1 MKKTFNRLLAA
12 TVAIPVA
19 LGQVLAISANAAEA
33 PAALKVTADKLLKVE
48 PATGFPETVSAD
60 ADTITY
66 TVESDWNTTLAK
78 QLNTETSNKTVTV
91 DAKKFVAGINSAN
104 YYVELLKKAVNASE
118 NPTATVKDGVVTI
131 SGTADFSAV
140 TDKLA
145 EKLDTLDGYEGF
157 TLDTSILTGVAY
169 TATIKTDFANS
180 KSVDAD
186 LSFTANG
193 KTYGVSTA
201 TEYAN
206 DVYTNLAGQV
216 TAAVD
221 QKVKELA
228 AKYNMTEDEVRANAD
243 FDIAGDVAALKA
255 ETDKLSADIAKAQKK
270 YDSFKNLTKAA
281 KSYDSADAALAAA
294 VNYLAKNVAAAAN
307 QPKTVDGMVAKY
319 GANFDNGV
327 ASVNSSLKDAG
338 VNVEIAVSSADVAAL
353 LKSATKVTIG
363 AAAGTYTA
371 ELEIT
376 DAEKAEVE
384 KYVEEQ
390 VAEKLPEKTVVS
402 VDTVKTVTVSGA
414 ADGVAAFDVT
424 RDVTVVL
431 KDKDTTTTT
440 TTTTGDSG
448 TTTTDASGATTDV
461 SGATT
466 DVSGATT
473 DVSGAT
479 TDVSGA
485 TTDVSGATTDVS
497 GATTDV
503 SGATTDVSGA
513 TTDVSG
519 ATTDVSGATT
529 DVSGATT
536 DVSGDTTDV
545 SSETT
550 TVSSDTT
557 DVSGDTTTDGS
568 ETTTD
573 GSGTTTETLPT
584 GVSSVEVKTVDAE
597 TAENIYLSDE
607 ESFNV
612 AGLIESVTLHLEN
625 GEAVP
630 VDPATA
636 IDFEMTPAEAY
647 ETVTEKT
654 AGKVYF
660 NGEVGLKYKGEEDVE
675 IKDTVTVAVA
685 LKGDTSLD
693 GEIDNVDFF
702 DLNLYVALK
711 GAGLDPYFD
720 TVKKAGND
728 ALAVKLAY
736 LASDIDTESKAG
748 ENTEDKTLDSTDM
761 LYTALFQAY
770 DGAGTPKTWDEVL
783 KIANGNKK

>member
-104 YYVELLKKAVNASE
+104 YYVELLKKAVDASE

-131 SGTADFSAV
+131 SGTADFSAA

-145 EKLDTLDGYEGF
+145 EKLDTLGGYENF

-206 DVYTNLAGQV
+206 DVCTNLAGQV

-228 AKYNMTEDEVRANAD
+228 AEYNMTEDEVRANAD

-255 ETDKLSADIAKAQKK
+255 ETDKLSADVAKAQKK

-414 ADGVAAFDVT
+414 ADGVATFDVT

-448 TTTTDASGATTDV
+448 TTTTVA
-461 SGATT
+461 
-466 DVSGATT
+466 
-473 DVSGAT
+473 
-479 TDVSGA
+479 SGA

-625 GEAVP
+625 GEDVT

-660 NGEVGLKYKGEEDVE
+660 DGEVGLKYKGEEEVE
-675 IKDTVTVAVA
+675 ITDTVKVAVA
-685 LKGDTSLD
+685 LKGDTTLD
-693 GEIDNVDFF
+693 GKVDAT
-702 DLNLYVALK
+702 DLFETAYYVALQ
-711 GAGLDPYFD
+711 GAGKAPIFD
-720 TVKKAGND
+720 TVKNGT
-728 ALAVKLAY
+728 ALESKLAY

-748 ENTEDKTLDSTDM
+748 ENTEDGKLDATDM
-761 LYTALFQAY
+761 LYTAVYQAY
-770 DGAGTPKTWDEVL
+770 NGAGNHIDWAEAIKL
-783 KIANGNKK
+783 ANGGK

>member
-104 YYVELLKKAVNASE
+104 YYVELLKKAVDASE

-131 SGTADFSAV
+131 SGTADFSAA

-180 KSVDAD
+180 KSIDAD

-294 VNYLAKNVAAAAN
+294 VNYLSKNVAAAAN

-440 TTTTGDSG
+440 TTTTGDGG
-448 TTTTDASGATTDV
+448 TTTTDASGV
-461 SGATT
+461 
-466 DVSGATT
+466 
-473 DVSGAT
+473 
-479 TDVSGA
+479 
-485 TTDVSGATTDVS
+485 
-497 GATTDV
+497 
-503 SGATTDVSGA
+503 

-550 TVSSDTT
+550 TVSS
-557 DVSGDTTTDGS
+557 DTTTDGS

-625 GEAVP
+625 GEDVT

-660 NGEVGLKYKGEEDVE
+660 DGEVGLKYKGEEKVE
-675 IKDTVTVAVA
+675 ITDTVKVAVA
-685 LKGDTSLD
+685 LKGDTTLD
-693 GEIDNVDFF
+693 GKVDAT
-702 DLNLYVALK
+702 DLFETAYYIALQ
-711 GAGLDPYFD
+711 GAGKTPIFD
-720 TVKKAGND
+720 TVKNGT
-728 ALAVKLAY
+728 ALESKLAY

-748 ENTEDKTLDSTDM
+748 KNTEDGKLDATDM
-761 LYTALFQAY
+761 LYTSVYQAY
-770 DGAGTPKTWDEVL
+770 NGAGKHIDWAEAI
-783 KIANGNKK
+783 KMANGGK

>member
-180 KSVDAD
+180 KSIDAD

-461 SGATT
+461 SGTTTTGDSGTTTT
-466 DVSGATT
+466 DVSGTTTTGDSGTTTT
-473 DVSGAT
+473 DVSGTTTTGDSGTTT
-479 TDVSGA
+479 TDVSGTTTTGDSGTT
-485 TTDVSGATTDVS
+485 TTDV
-497 GATTDV
+497 
-503 SGATTDVSGA
+503 
-513 TTDVSG
+513 
-519 ATTDVSGATT
+519 
-529 DVSGATT
+529 
-536 DVSGDTTDV
+536 
-545 SSETT
+545 
-550 TVSSDTT
+550 
-557 DVSGDTTTDGS
+557 
-568 ETTTD
+568 
-573 GSGTTTETLPT
+573 SGTTTETLPT

-625 GEAVP
+625 GEDVT

-636 IDFEMTPAEAY
+636 IDFEMTPAKAY

-660 NGEVGLKYKGEEDVE
+660 DGEVGLKYKGEEKVE
-675 IKDTVTVAVA
+675 ITDTVKVAVA
-685 LKGDTSLD
+685 LKGDTTLD
-693 GEIDNVDFF
+693 GKVDAT
-702 DLNLYVALK
+702 DLFETAYYVALQ
-711 GAGLDPYFD
+711 GAGKAPIFD
-720 TVKKAGND
+720 TVKNGT
-728 ALAVKLAY
+728 ALESKLAY

-748 ENTEDKTLDSTDM
+748 ENTEDGKLDATDM
-761 LYTALFQAY
+761 LYTAVYQAY
-770 DGAGTPKTWDEVL
+770 NGAGKHIDWAEAIKL
-783 KIANGNKK
+783 ANGGK

>member
-180 KSVDAD
+180 KSIDAD

-461 SGATT
+461 SGTTTTGDSGTTTT
-466 DVSGATT
+466 DVSGTTTTGDSGTTTT
-473 DVSGAT
+473 DV
-479 TDVSGA
+479 
-485 TTDVSGATTDVS
+485 
-497 GATTDV
+497 
-503 SGATTDVSGA
+503 
-513 TTDVSG
+513 
-519 ATTDVSGATT
+519 
-529 DVSGATT
+529 
-536 DVSGDTTDV
+536 
-545 SSETT
+545 
-550 TVSSDTT
+550 
-557 DVSGDTTTDGS
+557 
-568 ETTTD
+568 
-573 GSGTTTETLPT
+573 SGTTTETLPT

-625 GEAVP
+625 GEDVT

-636 IDFEMTPAEAY
+636 IDFEMTPAKAY

-660 NGEVGLKYKGEEDVE
+660 DGEVGLKYKGEEKVE
-675 IKDTVTVAVA
+675 ITDTVKVAVA
-685 LKGDTSLD
+685 LKGDTTLD
-693 GEIDNVDFF
+693 GKVDAT
-702 DLNLYVALK
+702 DLFETAYYVALQ
-711 GAGLDPYFD
+711 GAGKAPIFD
-720 TVKKAGND
+720 TVKNGT
-728 ALAVKLAY
+728 ALESKLAY

-748 ENTEDKTLDSTDM
+748 ENTEDGKLDATDM
-761 LYTALFQAY
+761 LYTAVYQAY
-770 DGAGTPKTWDEVL
+770 NGAGKHIDWAEAIKL
-783 KIANGNKK
+783 ANGGK

>member
-104 YYVELLKKAVNASE
+104 YYVELLKKAVDASE

-131 SGTADFSAV
+131 SGTADFSAA

-145 EKLDTLDGYEGF
+145 EKLDTLGGYENF

-206 DVYTNLAGQV
+206 DVCTNLAGQV

-228 AKYNMTEDEVRANAD
+228 AEYNMTEDEVRANAD

-255 ETDKLSADIAKAQKK
+255 ETDKLSADVAKAQKK

-448 TTTTDASGATTDV
+448 TTTTVA
-461 SGATT
+461 
-466 DVSGATT
+466 
-473 DVSGAT
+473 
-479 TDVSGA
+479 
-485 TTDVSGATTDVS
+485 
-497 GATTDV
+497 
-503 SGATTDVSGA
+503 
-513 TTDVSG
+513 
-519 ATTDVSGATT
+519 SGATT

-557 DVSGDTTTDGS
+557 DVSGDTTTDDS
-568 ETTTD
+568 NTTTTD

-625 GEAVP
+625 GEDVT

-660 NGEVGLKYKGEEDVE
+660 DGEVGLKYKGEEDVE
-675 IKDTVTVAVA
+675 ITDTVKVAVA
-685 LKGDTSLD
+685 LKGDTTLD
-693 GEIDNVDFF
+693 GKVDAT
-702 DLNLYVALK
+702 DLFETAYYVALQ
-711 GAGLDPYFD
+711 GAGKTPIFD
-720 TVKKAGND
+720 TVKNGT
-728 ALAVKLAY
+728 ALESKLAY

-748 ENTEDKTLDSTDM
+748 ENTEDGKLDATDM
-761 LYTALFQAY
+761 LYTAVYQAY
-770 DGAGTPKTWDEVL
+770 NGAGNHIDWAEAIKM
-783 KIANGNKK
+783 ANGGK

>member
-104 YYVELLKKAVNASE
+104 YYVELLKKAVDASE

-131 SGTADFSAV
+131 SGTADFSAA

-255 ETDKLSADIAKAQKK
+255 ETDKLSADIAKVQKK

-294 VNYLAKNVAAAAN
+294 VNYLSKNVAAAAN

-461 SGATT
+461 SG
-466 DVSGATT
+466 
-473 DVSGAT
+473 
-479 TDVSGA
+479 
-485 TTDVSGATTDVS
+485 
-497 GATTDV
+497 
-503 SGATTDVSGA
+503 
-513 TTDVSG
+513 
-519 ATTDVSGATT
+519 
-529 DVSGATT
+529 
-536 DVSGDTTDV
+536 DTTDV

-584 GVSSVEVKTVDAE
+584 GVSSVEVKAVDAE

-625 GEAVP
+625 GEDVT

-660 NGEVGLKYKGEEDVE
+660 DGEVGLKYKGEEKVE
-675 IKDTVTVAVA
+675 ITDTVKVAVA
-685 LKGDTSLD
+685 LKGDTTLD
-693 GEIDNVDFF
+693 GKVDAT
-702 DLNLYVALK
+702 DLFETAYYIALQ
-711 GAGLDPYFD
+711 GAGKTPIFD
-720 TVKKAGND
+720 TVKNGT
-728 ALAVKLAY
+728 ALESKLAY

-748 ENTEDKTLDSTDM
+748 KNTEDGKLDATDM
-761 LYTALFQAY
+761 LYTAVYQAY
-770 DGAGTPKTWDEVL
+770 NGAGNHIDWAEAIKM
-783 KIANGNKK
+783 ANGGK

>member
-104 YYVELLKKAVNASE
+104 YYVELLKKAVDASE

-131 SGTADFSAV
+131 SGTADFSAA

-145 EKLDTLDGYEGF
+145 EKLDTLGGYENF

-206 DVYTNLAGQV
+206 DVCTNLAGQV

-228 AKYNMTEDEVRANAD
+228 AEYNMTEDEVRANAD

-255 ETDKLSADIAKAQKK
+255 ETDKLSADVAKAQKK

-294 VNYLAKNVAAAAN
+294 VNYLSKNVAAAAN

-448 TTTTDASGATTDV
+448 TTTTVA
-461 SGATT
+461 
-466 DVSGATT
+466 
-473 DVSGAT
+473 
-479 TDVSGA
+479 
-485 TTDVSGATTDVS
+485 SGATTDVS

-625 GEAVP
+625 GEDVT

-660 NGEVGLKYKGEEDVE
+660 DGEVGLKYKGEEEVE
-675 IKDTVTVAVA
+675 ITDTVKVAVA
-685 LKGDTSLD
+685 LKGDTTLD
-693 GEIDNVDFF
+693 GKVDAT
-702 DLNLYVALK
+702 DLFETAYYVALQ
-711 GAGLDPYFD
+711 GAGKTPIFD
-720 TVKKAGND
+720 TVKNGT
-728 ALAVKLAY
+728 ALESKLAY

-748 ENTEDKTLDSTDM
+748 ENTEDGKLDATDM
-761 LYTALFQAY
+761 LYTAVYQAY
-770 DGAGTPKTWDEVL
+770 NGAGKHIDWAEAI
-783 KIANGNKK
+783 KMANGGK

>member
-104 YYVELLKKAVNASE
+104 YYVELLKKAVDASE

-131 SGTADFSAV
+131 SGTADFSAA

-255 ETDKLSADIAKAQKK
+255 ETDKLSADIAKVQKK

-294 VNYLAKNVAAAAN
+294 VNYLSKNVAAAAN

-448 TTTTDASGATTDV
+448 TTTTDASGV
-461 SGATT
+461 
-466 DVSGATT
+466 
-473 DVSGAT
+473 
-479 TDVSGA
+479 
-485 TTDVSGATTDVS
+485 
-497 GATTDV
+497 
-503 SGATTDVSGA
+503 
-513 TTDVSG
+513 
-519 ATTDVSGATT
+519 TT

-597 TAENIYLSDE
+597 TAENIYLSNE

-625 GEAVP
+625 GEDVT

-636 IDFEMTPAEAY
+636 IDFKMTPAEAY

-660 NGEVGLKYKGEEDVE
+660 DGEVGLKYKGEEKVE
-675 IKDTVTVAVA
+675 ITDTVKVAVA
-685 LKGDTSLD
+685 LKGDTTLD
-693 GEIDNVDFF
+693 GKVDAT
-702 DLNLYVALK
+702 DLFETAYYIALQ
-711 GAGLDPYFD
+711 GAGKTPIFD
-720 TVKKAGND
+720 TVKNGT
-728 ALAVKLAY
+728 ALESKLAY

-748 ENTEDKTLDSTDM
+748 KNTEDGKLDATDM
-761 LYTALFQAY
+761 LYTSVYQAY
-770 DGAGTPKTWDEVL
+770 NGAGKHIDWAEAI
-783 KIANGNKK
+783 KMANGGK

>member
-131 SGTADFSAV
+131 SGTADFSAA

-228 AKYNMTEDEVRANAD
+228 AEYNMTEDEVRANAD

-255 ETDKLSADIAKAQKK
+255 ETDKLSADVAKAQKK

-281 KSYDSADAALAAA
+281 KSYDSADVALAAA
-294 VNYLAKNVAAAAN
+294 VNYLAKNVVAAAN

-503 SGATTDVSGA
+503 SG
-513 TTDVSG
+513 
-519 ATTDVSGATT
+519 
-529 DVSGATT
+529 
-536 DVSGDTTDV
+536 DTTDV

-550 TVSSDTT
+550 TVSGDTT

-625 GEAVP
+625 GEDVT
-630 VDPATA
+630 VNPATA

-660 NGEVGLKYKGEEDVE
+660 DGEVGLKYKGEEDVE
-675 IKDTVTVAVA
+675 ITDTVKVAVA
-685 LKGDTSLD
+685 LKGDTTLD
-693 GEIDNVDFF
+693 GKVDAT
-702 DLNLYVALK
+702 DLFETAYYVALQ
-711 GAGLDPYFD
+711 GAGKAPIFD
-720 TVKKAGND
+720 TVKNGT
-728 ALAVKLAY
+728 ALESKLAY

-748 ENTEDKTLDSTDM
+748 ENTEDGKLDATDM
-761 LYTALFQAY
+761 LYTAVYQAY
-770 DGAGTPKTWDEVL
+770 NGAGNHIDWAEAIKM
-783 KIANGNKK
+783 ANGGK

>member
-104 YYVELLKKAVNASE
+104 YYVELLKKAVDASE

-131 SGTADFSAV
+131 SGTADFSAA

-145 EKLDTLDGYEGF
+145 EKLDTLGGYENF

-206 DVYTNLAGQV
+206 DVCTNLAGQV

-228 AKYNMTEDEVRANAD
+228 AEYNMTEDEVRANAD

-255 ETDKLSADIAKAQKK
+255 ETDKLSADVAKAQKK

-414 ADGVAAFDVT
+414 ADGVATFDVT

-448 TTTTDASGATTDV
+448 TTTTVASGATTDV

-503 SGATTDVSGA
+503 SGATTDVSG
-513 TTDVSG
+513 
-519 ATTDVSGATT
+519 
-529 DVSGATT
+529 
-536 DVSGDTTDV
+536 
-545 SSETT
+545 
-550 TVSSDTT
+550 DTT

-625 GEAVP
+625 GEDVT

-660 NGEVGLKYKGEEDVE
+660 DGEVGLKYKGEEDVE
-675 IKDTVTVAVA
+675 ITDTVKVAVA
-685 LKGDTSLD
+685 LKGDTTLD
-693 GEIDNVDFF
+693 GKVDAT
-702 DLNLYVALK
+702 DLFETAYYVALQ
-711 GAGLDPYFD
+711 GAGKTPIFD
-720 TVKKAGND
+720 TVKNGT
-728 ALAVKLAY
+728 ALESKLAY

-748 ENTEDKTLDSTDM
+748 ENTEDGKLDATDM
-761 LYTALFQAY
+761 LYTAVYQAY
-770 DGAGTPKTWDEVL
+770 NGAGNHIDWAEAIKM
-783 KIANGNKK
+783 ANGGK

>member
-104 YYVELLKKAVNASE
+104 YYVELLKKAVDASE

-131 SGTADFSAV
+131 SGTADFSAA

-145 EKLDTLDGYEGF
+145 EKLDTLGGYENF

-206 DVYTNLAGQV
+206 DVCTNLAGQV

-228 AKYNMTEDEVRANAD
+228 AEYNMTEDEVRANAD

-255 ETDKLSADIAKAQKK
+255 ETDKLSADVAKAQKK

-414 ADGVAAFDVT
+414 ADGVATFDVT

-448 TTTTDASGATTDV
+448 TTTTVA
-461 SGATT
+461 
-466 DVSGATT
+466 
-473 DVSGAT
+473 
-479 TDVSGA
+479 SGA

-557 DVSGDTTTDGS
+557 DVSGDTTTDDS
-568 ETTTD
+568 NTTTTD

-625 GEAVP
+625 GEDVT

-660 NGEVGLKYKGEEDVE
+660 DGEVGLKYKGEEEVE
-675 IKDTVTVAVA
+675 ITDTVKVAVA
-685 LKGDTSLD
+685 LKGDTTLD
-693 GEIDNVDFF
+693 GKVDAT
-702 DLNLYVALK
+702 DLFETAYYVALQ
-711 GAGLDPYFD
+711 GAGKAPIFD
-720 TVKKAGND
+720 TVKNGT
-728 ALAVKLAY
+728 ALESKLAY

-748 ENTEDKTLDSTDM
+748 ENTEDGKLDATDM
-761 LYTALFQAY
+761 LYTAVYQAY
-770 DGAGTPKTWDEVL
+770 NGAGNHIDWAEAIKM
-783 KIANGNKK
+783 ANGGK

>member
-131 SGTADFSAV
+131 SGTADFSAA

-206 DVYTNLAGQV
+206 DVYTNLADQV

-503 SGATTDVSGA
+503 SGATTDVSG
-513 TTDVSG
+513 
-519 ATTDVSGATT
+519 
-529 DVSGATT
+529 
-536 DVSGDTTDV
+536 DTTDV

-573 GSGTTTETLPT
+573 GSSTTTETLPT

-625 GEAVP
+625 GEDVT

-636 IDFEMTPAEAY
+636 IDFAMTPAQAY
-647 ETVTEKT
+647 ATVTEKT

-675 IKDTVTVAVA
+675 ITDTVKVAVA
-685 LKGDTSLD
+685 LKGDTTLD
-693 GEIDNVDFF
+693 GKVDAT
-702 DLNLYVALK
+702 DLFETAYYVALQ
-711 GAGLDPYFD
+711 GAGKAPIFD
-720 TVKKAGND
+720 TVKNGT
-728 ALAVKLAY
+728 ALESKLAY

-748 ENTEDKTLDSTDM
+748 ENTEDGKLDATDM
-761 LYTALFQAY
+761 LYTAVYQAY
-770 DGAGTPKTWDEVL
+770 NGAGNHIDWAEAIKM
-783 KIANGNKK
+783 ANGGK

>member
-104 YYVELLKKAVNASE
+104 YYVELLKKAVDASE

-131 SGTADFSAV
+131 SGTADFSAA

-294 VNYLAKNVAAAAN
+294 VNYLSKNVAAAAN

-503 SGATTDVSGA
+503 SGATTDVSG
-513 TTDVSG
+513 
-519 ATTDVSGATT
+519 
-529 DVSGATT
+529 
-536 DVSGDTTDV
+536 DTTDV

-625 GEAVP
+625 GEDVT

-660 NGEVGLKYKGEEDVE
+660 DGEVGLKYKGEEDVE
-675 IKDTVTVAVA
+675 ITDTVKVAVA
-685 LKGDTSLD
+685 LKGDTTLD
-693 GEIDNVDFF
+693 GEINNIDLF

-748 ENTEDKTLDSTDM
+748 ENTEDKALDSTDM

-783 KIANGNKK
+783 KIVNGNKK

>member
-104 YYVELLKKAVNASE
+104 YYVELLKKAVDASE

-131 SGTADFSAV
+131 SGTADFSAA

-270 YDSFKNLTKAA
+270 YDSFKNLTKTA

-294 VNYLAKNVAAAAN
+294 VNYLSKNVAAAAN

-440 TTTTGDSG
+440 TTTTGDSS
-448 TTTTDASGATTDV
+448 TTTTDA
-461 SGATT
+461 
-466 DVSGATT
+466 
-473 DVSGAT
+473 
-479 TDVSGA
+479 
-485 TTDVSGATTDVS
+485 
-497 GATTDV
+497 
-503 SGATTDVSGA
+503 SGA

-625 GEAVP
+625 GEDVT

-660 NGEVGLKYKGEEDVE
+660 DGEVGLKYKGEEKVE
-675 IKDTVTVAVA
+675 ITDTVKVAVA
-685 LKGDTSLD
+685 LKGDTTLD
-693 GEIDNVDFF
+693 GKVDAT
-702 DLNLYVALK
+702 DLFEAAYYIALQ
-711 GAGLDPYFD
+711 GAGKTPIFD
-720 TVKKAGND
+720 TVKNGT
-728 ALAVKLAY
+728 ALESKLAY

-748 ENTEDKTLDSTDM
+748 KNTEDGKLDATDM
-761 LYTALFQAY
+761 LYTSVYQAY
-770 DGAGTPKTWDEVL
+770 SGAGKHIDWAEAI
-783 KIANGNKK
+783 KMANGGK

>member
-131 SGTADFSAV
+131 SGTADFSAA

-145 EKLDTLDGYEGF
+145 EKLDTLGGYEGF

-255 ETDKLSADIAKAQKK
+255 ETDKLSADVAKAQKK

-414 ADGVAAFDVT
+414 ADGVATFDVT

-448 TTTTDASGATTDV
+448 TTTTVA
-461 SGATT
+461 
-466 DVSGATT
+466 
-473 DVSGAT
+473 
-479 TDVSGA
+479 
-485 TTDVSGATTDVS
+485 S

-625 GEAVP
+625 GEDVT

-660 NGEVGLKYKGEEDVE
+660 DGEVGLKYKGEEDVE
-675 IKDTVTVAVA
+675 ITDTVKVAVA
-685 LKGDTSLD
+685 LKGDTTLD
-693 GEIDNVDFF
+693 GKVDAT
-702 DLNLYVALK
+702 DLFETAYYVALQ
-711 GAGLDPYFD
+711 GAGKTPIFD
-720 TVKKAGND
+720 TVKNGT
-728 ALAVKLAY
+728 ALESKLAY

-748 ENTEDKTLDSTDM
+748 ENTEDGKLDATDM
-761 LYTALFQAY
+761 LYTAVYQAY
-770 DGAGTPKTWDEVL
+770 NGAGNHIDWAEAIKM
-783 KIANGNKK
+783 ANGGK

>member
-19 LGQVLAISANAAEA
+19 LSQVLAISANAAEA
-33 PAALKVTADKLLKVE
+33 PATLKVTADKLLKVE

-131 SGTADFSAV
+131 SGTADFSAA

-180 KSVDAD
+180 KSIDAD

-228 AKYNMTEDEVRANAD
+228 AEYNMTEDEVRANAD

-270 YDSFKNLTKAA
+270 YDSFKNLTKTA

-294 VNYLAKNVAAAAN
+294 VDYLAKNVAAAAN

-448 TTTTDASGATTDV
+448 TTTTVASGATTDV

-466 DVSGATT
+466 DVSGA
-473 DVSGAT
+473 
-479 TDVSGA
+479 
-485 TTDVSGATTDVS
+485 
-497 GATTDV
+497 
-503 SGATTDVSGA
+503 
-513 TTDVSG
+513 
-519 ATTDVSGATT
+519 
-529 DVSGATT
+529 
-536 DVSGDTTDV
+536 TTDV

-568 ETTTD
+568 NTTTTD

-607 ESFNV
+607 ESFDV

-625 GEAVP
+625 GEDVT

-660 NGEVGLKYKGEEDVE
+660 DGEVGLKYKGEEDVE
-675 IKDTVTVAVA
+675 ITDTVKVAVA
-685 LKGDTSLD
+685 LKGDTTLD
-693 GEIDNVDFF
+693 GEINNVDLF

-720 TVKKAGND
+720 IVKKAGND

-748 ENTEDKTLDSTDM
+748 ENTEDKALDSTDM
-761 LYTALFQAY
+761 LYTVLFQAY

>member
-131 SGTADFSAV
+131 SGTADFSAA

-145 EKLDTLDGYEGF
+145 EKLDTLGGYENF

-206 DVYTNLAGQV
+206 DVCTNLAGQV

-228 AKYNMTEDEVRANAD
+228 AEYNMTEDEVRANAD

-294 VNYLAKNVAAAAN
+294 VNYLSKNVAAAAN

-448 TTTTDASGATTDV
+448 TTTTVA
-461 SGATT
+461 
-466 DVSGATT
+466 
-473 DVSGAT
+473 
-479 TDVSGA
+479 
-485 TTDVSGATTDVS
+485 S

-625 GEAVP
+625 GEDVT

-660 NGEVGLKYKGEEDVE
+660 DGEVGLKYKGEEEVE
-675 IKDTVTVAVA
+675 ITDTVKVAVA
-685 LKGDTSLD
+685 LKGDTTLD
-693 GEIDNVDFF
+693 GKVDAT
-702 DLNLYVALK
+702 DLFETAYYVALQ
-711 GAGLDPYFD
+711 GAGKTPIFD
-720 TVKKAGND
+720 TVKNGT
-728 ALAVKLAY
+728 ALESKLAY

-748 ENTEDKTLDSTDM
+748 ENTEDGKLDATDM
-761 LYTALFQAY
+761 LYTAVYQAY
-770 DGAGTPKTWDEVL
+770 NGAGKHIDWAEAI
-783 KIANGNKK
+783 KMANGGK

>member
-131 SGTADFSAV
+131 SGTADFSAA

-206 DVYTNLAGQV
+206 DVYTNLADQV

-414 ADGVAAFDVT
+414 ADGVATFDVT

-448 TTTTDASGATTDV
+448 TTTTVA
-461 SGATT
+461 
-466 DVSGATT
+466 
-473 DVSGAT
+473 
-479 TDVSGA
+479 SGA

-625 GEAVP
+625 GEDVT

-660 NGEVGLKYKGEEDVE
+660 DGEVGLKYKGEEEVE
-675 IKDTVTVAVA
+675 ITDTVKVAVA
-685 LKGDTSLD
+685 LKGDTTLD
-693 GEIDNVDFF
+693 GKVDAT
-702 DLNLYVALK
+702 DLFETAYYVALQ
-711 GAGLDPYFD
+711 GAGKTPIFD
-720 TVKKAGND
+720 TVKNGT
-728 ALAVKLAY
+728 ALESKLAY

-748 ENTEDKTLDSTDM
+748 ENTEDGKLDATDM
-761 LYTALFQAY
+761 LYTAVYQAY
-770 DGAGTPKTWDEVL
+770 NGAGNHIDWAEAIKM
-783 KIANGNKK
+783 ANGGK

>member
-104 YYVELLKKAVNASE
+104 YYVELLKKAVDASE

-131 SGTADFSAV
+131 SGTADFSAA

-145 EKLDTLDGYEGF
+145 EKLDTLGGYEGF

-228 AKYNMTEDEVRANAD
+228 AEYNMTEDEVRANAD

-294 VNYLAKNVAAAAN
+294 VNYLSKNVAAAAN

-461 SGATT
+461 SGTTTTGDSGTTTT
-466 DVSGATT
+466 DVSGTTTTGDSGTTTT
-473 DVSGAT
+473 DVSGTTTTGDSGTTT
-479 TDVSGA
+479 TDVSGTTTTGDSGTT
-485 TTDVSGATTDVS
+485 TTDVSGTTTTGDSGTTTTDV
-497 GATTDV
+497 
-503 SGATTDVSGA
+503 
-513 TTDVSG
+513 
-519 ATTDVSGATT
+519 
-529 DVSGATT
+529 
-536 DVSGDTTDV
+536 
-545 SSETT
+545 
-550 TVSSDTT
+550 
-557 DVSGDTTTDGS
+557 
-568 ETTTD
+568 
-573 GSGTTTETLPT
+573 SGTTTETLPT

-625 GEAVP
+625 GEDVT

-660 NGEVGLKYKGEEDVE
+660 DGEVGLKYKGEEEVE
-675 IKDTVTVAVA
+675 ITDTVKVAVA
-685 LKGDTSLD
+685 LKGDTTLD
-693 GEIDNVDFF
+693 GEINNIDLF

-748 ENTEDKTLDSTDM
+748 ENTEDKALDSTDM

-783 KIANGNKK
+783 KIVNGNKK

>member
-1 MKKTFNRLLAA
+1 M
-12 TVAIPVA
+12 
-19 LGQVLAISANAAEA
+19 
-33 PAALKVTADKLLKVE
+33 
-48 PATGFPETVSAD
+48 
-60 ADTITY
+60 
-66 TVESDWNTTLAK
+66 
-78 QLNTETSNKTVTV
+78 TV

-104 YYVELLKKAVNASE
+104 YYVELLKKAVDASE

-131 SGTADFSAV
+131 SGTADFSAA

-270 YDSFKNLTKAA
+270 YDSFKNLTKTA

-294 VNYLAKNVAAAAN
+294 VNYLSKNVAAAAN

-440 TTTTGDSG
+440 TTTTGDSS
-448 TTTTDASGATTDV
+448 TTTTDA
-461 SGATT
+461 
-466 DVSGATT
+466 
-473 DVSGAT
+473 
-479 TDVSGA
+479 
-485 TTDVSGATTDVS
+485 S

-625 GEAVP
+625 GEDVT

-660 NGEVGLKYKGEEDVE
+660 DGEVGLKYKGEEDVE
-675 IKDTVTVAVA
+675 ITDTVKVAVA
-685 LKGDTSLD
+685 LKGDTTLD
-693 GEIDNVDFF
+693 GEINNIDLF

-748 ENTEDKTLDSTDM
+748 ENTEDKALDSTDM

-783 KIANGNKK
+783 KIVNGNKK

>member
-131 SGTADFSAV
+131 SGTADFSAA

-206 DVYTNLAGQV
+206 DVYTNLADQV

-503 SGATTDVSGA
+503 SG
-513 TTDVSG
+513 
-519 ATTDVSGATT
+519 
-529 DVSGATT
+529 
-536 DVSGDTTDV
+536 DTTDV

-625 GEAVP
+625 GEDVT

-660 NGEVGLKYKGEEDVE
+660 DGEVGLKYKGEEEVE
-675 IKDTVTVAVA
+675 LTDTVKVAVA
-685 LKGDTSLD
+685 LKGDTTLD
-693 GEIDNVDFF
+693 GKVDAT
-702 DLNLYVALK
+702 DLFETAYYVALQ
-711 GAGLDPYFD
+711 GAGKTPIFD
-720 TVKKAGND
+720 TVKNGT
-728 ALAVKLAY
+728 ALESKLAY

-748 ENTEDKTLDSTDM
+748 ENTEDGKLDATDM
-761 LYTALFQAY
+761 LYTAVYQAY
-770 DGAGTPKTWDEVL
+770 NGAGNHIDWAEAIKL
-783 KIANGNKK
+783 ANGGK

>member
-131 SGTADFSAV
+131 SGTADFSAA

-448 TTTTDASGATTDV
+448 TTTTVASGATTDV

-473 DVSGAT
+473 DVSGA
-479 TDVSGA
+479 
-485 TTDVSGATTDVS
+485 
-497 GATTDV
+497 
-503 SGATTDVSGA
+503 
-513 TTDVSG
+513 
-519 ATTDVSGATT
+519 
-529 DVSGATT
+529 
-536 DVSGDTTDV
+536 TTDV

-625 GEAVP
+625 GEDVT

-660 NGEVGLKYKGEEDVE
+660 DGEVGLKYKGEEEVE
-675 IKDTVTVAVA
+675 ITDTVKVAVA
-685 LKGDTSLD
+685 LKGDTTLD
-693 GEIDNVDFF
+693 GKVDAT
-702 DLNLYVALK
+702 DLFETAYYVALQ
-711 GAGLDPYFD
+711 GAGKAPIFD
-720 TVKKAGND
+720 TVKNGT
-728 ALAVKLAY
+728 ALESKLAY

-748 ENTEDKTLDSTDM
+748 ENTEDGKLDATDM
-761 LYTALFQAY
+761 LYTAVYQAY
-770 DGAGTPKTWDEVL
+770 NGTGNHIDWAEAIKM
-783 KIANGNKK
+783 ANSGK

>member
-104 YYVELLKKAVNASE
+104 YYVELLKKAVDASE

-131 SGTADFSAV
+131 SGTADFSAA

-145 EKLDTLDGYEGF
+145 EKLDTLGGYENF

-206 DVYTNLAGQV
+206 DVCTNLAGQV

-228 AKYNMTEDEVRANAD
+228 AEYNMTEDEVRANAD

-255 ETDKLSADIAKAQKK
+255 ETDKLSADVAKAQKK

-414 ADGVAAFDVT
+414 ADGVATFDVT

-448 TTTTDASGATTDV
+448 TTTTVA
-461 SGATT
+461 
-466 DVSGATT
+466 
-473 DVSGAT
+473 
-479 TDVSGA
+479 SGA

-625 GEAVP
+625 GEDVT

-660 NGEVGLKYKGEEDVE
+660 DGEVGLKYKGEEEVE
-675 IKDTVTVAVA
+675 LTDTVKVAVA
-685 LKGDTSLD
+685 LKGDTTLD
-693 GEIDNVDFF
+693 GKVDAT
-702 DLNLYVALK
+702 DLFETAYYVALQ
-711 GAGLDPYFD
+711 GAGKTPIFD
-720 TVKKAGND
+720 TVKNGT
-728 ALAVKLAY
+728 ALESKLAY

-748 ENTEDKTLDSTDM
+748 ENTEDGKLDATDM
-761 LYTALFQAY
+761 LYTAVYQAY
-770 DGAGTPKTWDEVL
+770 NGAGNHIDWAEAIKM
-783 KIANGNKK
+783 ANGGK

>member
-131 SGTADFSAV
+131 SGTADFSAA

-448 TTTTDASGATTDV
+448 TTTTVA
-461 SGATT
+461 
-466 DVSGATT
+466 
-473 DVSGAT
+473 
-479 TDVSGA
+479 SGA

-557 DVSGDTTTDGS
+557 DVSGDTTTDDS
-568 ETTTD
+568 NTTTTD

-693 GEIDNVDFF
+693 GEIDNIDFF
-702 DLNLYVALK
+702 DLNFYVALK

>member
-19 LGQVLAISANAAEA
+19 LGQVLQFCKRHGKLLQR
-33 PAALKVTADKLLKVE
+33 LKATADKLLKVE

-104 YYVELLKKAVNASE
+104 YYVELLKKAVDASE

-131 SGTADFSAV
+131 SGTADFSLC

-145 EKLDTLDGYEGF
+145 EKLDTLGGYENF

-206 DVYTNLAGQV
+206 DVCTNLAGQV

-228 AKYNMTEDEVRANAD
+228 AEYNMTEDEVRANAD

-461 SGATT
+461 SGTTTTGDSGTTTT
-466 DVSGATT
+466 DVSGTTTTGDSGTTTT
-473 DVSGAT
+473 DVSGTTTTGDSGTTT
-479 TDVSGA
+479 TDVSGTTTTGDSGTT
-485 TTDVSGATTDVS
+485 TTDVSGTTTTGDSGTTTTDV
-497 GATTDV
+497 
-503 SGATTDVSGA
+503 
-513 TTDVSG
+513 
-519 ATTDVSGATT
+519 
-529 DVSGATT
+529 
-536 DVSGDTTDV
+536 
-545 SSETT
+545 
-550 TVSSDTT
+550 
-557 DVSGDTTTDGS
+557 
-568 ETTTD
+568 
-573 GSGTTTETLPT
+573 SGTTTETLPT

-625 GEAVP
+625 GEDVT

-660 NGEVGLKYKGEEDVE
+660 DGEVGLKYKGEEEVE
-675 IKDTVTVAVA
+675 ITDTVKVAVA
-685 LKGDTSLD
+685 LKGDTTLD
-693 GEIDNVDFF
+693 GKVDAT
-702 DLNLYVALK
+702 DLFETAYYVALQ
-711 GAGLDPYFD
+711 GAGKAPIFD
-720 TVKKAGND
+720 TVKNGT
-728 ALAVKLAY
+728 ALESKLAY

-748 ENTEDKTLDSTDM
+748 ENTEDGKLDATDM
-761 LYTALFQAY
+761 LYTAVYQAY
-770 DGAGTPKTWDEVL
+770 NGAGNHIDWAEAIKM
-783 KIANGNKK
+783 ANGGK

>member
-131 SGTADFSAV
+131 SGTADFSAA

-145 EKLDTLDGYEGF
+145 EKLDTLGGYENF

-206 DVYTNLAGQV
+206 DVCTNLAGQV

-228 AKYNMTEDEVRANAD
+228 AEYNMTEDEVRANAD

-294 VNYLAKNVAAAAN
+294 VNYLSKNVAAAAN

-448 TTTTDASGATTDV
+448 TTTTVA
-461 SGATT
+461 
-466 DVSGATT
+466 
-473 DVSGAT
+473 
-479 TDVSGA
+479 
-485 TTDVSGATTDVS
+485 S

-557 DVSGDTTTDGS
+557 DVSGDTTTDDS
-568 ETTTD
+568 NTTTTD

-625 GEAVP
+625 GEDVT

-660 NGEVGLKYKGEEDVE
+660 DGEVGLKYKGEEEVE
-675 IKDTVTVAVA
+675 ITDTVKVAVA
-685 LKGDTSLD
+685 LKGDTTLD
-693 GEIDNVDFF
+693 GKVDAT
-702 DLNLYVALK
+702 DLFETAYYVALQ
-711 GAGLDPYFD
+711 GAGKAPIFD
-720 TVKKAGND
+720 TVKNGT
-728 ALAVKLAY
+728 ALESKLAY

-748 ENTEDKTLDSTDM
+748 ENTEDGKLDATDM
-761 LYTALFQAY
+761 LYTAVYQAY
-770 DGAGTPKTWDEVL
+770 NGAGNHIDWAEAI
-783 KIANGNKK
+783 KIANGGK

>member
-104 YYVELLKKAVNASE
+104 YYVELLKKAVDASE

-131 SGTADFSAV
+131 SGTADFSAA

-145 EKLDTLDGYEGF
+145 EKLDTLGGYENF

-206 DVYTNLAGQV
+206 DVCTNLAGQV

-228 AKYNMTEDEVRANAD
+228 AEYNMTEDEVRANAD

-294 VNYLAKNVAAAAN
+294 VNYLSKNVAAAAN

-485 TTDVSGATTDVS
+485 TTDVSG
-497 GATTDV
+497 
-503 SGATTDVSGA
+503 
-513 TTDVSG
+513 
-519 ATTDVSGATT
+519 
-529 DVSGATT
+529 
-536 DVSGDTTDV
+536 
-545 SSETT
+545 
-550 TVSSDTT
+550 
-557 DVSGDTTTDGS
+557 DTTTDDS
-568 ETTTD
+568 NTTTTD

-625 GEAVP
+625 GEDVT

-660 NGEVGLKYKGEEDVE
+660 DGEVGLKYKGEEEVE
-675 IKDTVTVAVA
+675 ITDTVKVAVA
-685 LKGDTSLD
+685 LKGDTTLD
-693 GEIDNVDFF
+693 GKVDAT
-702 DLNLYVALK
+702 DLFETAYYVALQ
-711 GAGLDPYFD
+711 GAGKTPIFD
-720 TVKKAGND
+720 TVKNGT
-728 ALAVKLAY
+728 ALESKLAY

-748 ENTEDKTLDSTDM
+748 ENTEDGKLDATDM
-761 LYTALFQAY
+761 LYTAVYQAY
-770 DGAGTPKTWDEVL
+770 NGAGNHIDWAEAIKM
-783 KIANGNKK
+783 ANGGK

>member
-104 YYVELLKKAVNASE
+104 YYVELLKKAVDASE

-131 SGTADFSAV
+131 SGTADFSAA

-270 YDSFKNLTKAA
+270 YDSFKNLTKTA

-294 VNYLAKNVAAAAN
+294 VNYLSKNVAAAAN

-440 TTTTGDSG
+440 TTTTGDSS
-448 TTTTDASGATTDV
+448 TTTTDA
-461 SGATT
+461 
-466 DVSGATT
+466 
-473 DVSGAT
+473 
-479 TDVSGA
+479 
-485 TTDVSGATTDVS
+485 S

-625 GEAVP
+625 GEDVT

-660 NGEVGLKYKGEEDVE
+660 DGEVGLKYKGEEKVE
-675 IKDTVTVAVA
+675 ITDTVKVAVA
-685 LKGDTSLD
+685 LKGDTTLD
-693 GEIDNVDFF
+693 GKVDAT
-702 DLNLYVALK
+702 DLFETAYYIALQ
-711 GAGLDPYFD
+711 GAAKTPIFD
-720 TVKKAGND
+720 TVKNGT
-728 ALAVKLAY
+728 ALESKLAY

-748 ENTEDKTLDSTDM
+748 KNTEDGKLDATDM
-761 LYTALFQAY
+761 LYTSVYQAY
-770 DGAGTPKTWDEVL
+770 NGAGKHIDWAEAI
-783 KIANGNKK
+783 KMANGGK

>member
-131 SGTADFSAV
+131 SGTADFSAA

-294 VNYLAKNVAAAAN
+294 VNYLSKNVAAAAN

-519 ATTDVSGATT
+519 ATTDVSG
-529 DVSGATT
+529 
-536 DVSGDTTDV
+536 DTTDV

-557 DVSGDTTTDGS
+557 DVSGDTTTDDS
-568 ETTTD
+568 NTTTTD

-625 GEAVP
+625 GEDVT

-660 NGEVGLKYKGEEDVE
+660 DGEVGLKYKGEEDVE
-675 IKDTVTVAVA
+675 ITDTVKVAVA
-685 LKGDTSLD
+685 LKGDTTLD
-693 GEIDNVDFF
+693 GKVDAT
-702 DLNLYVALK
+702 DLFETAYYVALQ
-711 GAGLDPYFD
+711 GAGKAPIFD
-720 TVKKAGND
+720 TVKNGT
-728 ALAVKLAY
+728 ALESKLAY

-748 ENTEDKTLDSTDM
+748 ENTEDGKLDATDM
-761 LYTALFQAY
+761 LYTAVYQAY
-770 DGAGTPKTWDEVL
+770 NGAGNHIDWAEAIKM
-783 KIANGNKK
+783 ANGGK

>member
-131 SGTADFSAV
+131 SGTADFSAA

-448 TTTTDASGATTDV
+448 TTTTVA
-461 SGATT
+461 
-466 DVSGATT
+466 
-473 DVSGAT
+473 
-479 TDVSGA
+479 SGA

-557 DVSGDTTTDGS
+557 DVSGDTTTDDS
-568 ETTTD
+568 NTTTTD

-660 NGEVGLKYKGEEDVE
+660 NGEVGLKYKGEEKVE
-675 IKDTVTVAVA
+675 ITDTVKVAVA
-685 LKGDTSLD
+685 LKGDTTLD
-693 GEIDNVDFF
+693 GKVDAT
-702 DLNLYVALK
+702 DLFETAYYVALQ
-711 GAGLDPYFD
+711 GAGKAPIFD
-720 TVKKAGND
+720 TVKNGT
-728 ALAVKLAY
+728 ALESKLAY

-748 ENTEDKTLDSTDM
+748 ENTEDGKLDATDM
-761 LYTALFQAY
+761 LYTAVYQAY
-770 DGAGTPKTWDEVL
+770 NGAGKHIDWAEAIKL
-783 KIANGNKK
+783 ANGGK

>member
-131 SGTADFSAV
+131 SGTADFSAA

-180 KSVDAD
+180 KSVDTD

-294 VNYLAKNVAAAAN
+294 VNYLSKNVAAAAN

-497 GATTDV
+497 G
-503 SGATTDVSGA
+503 
-513 TTDVSG
+513 
-519 ATTDVSGATT
+519 
-529 DVSGATT
+529 
-536 DVSGDTTDV
+536 DTTDV

-584 GVSSVEVKTVDAE
+584 GVSSVEVKAVDAE

-625 GEAVP
+625 GEDVT

-660 NGEVGLKYKGEEDVE
+660 DGEVGLKYKGEEDVE
-675 IKDTVTVAVA
+675 ITDTVKVAVA
-685 LKGDTSLD
+685 LKGDTTLD
-693 GEIDNVDFF
+693 GEINNIDLF

-748 ENTEDKTLDSTDM
+748 ENTEDKALDSTDM

-783 KIANGNKK
+783 KIVNGNKK

>member
-104 YYVELLKKAVNASE
+104 YYVELLKKAVDASE

-131 SGTADFSAV
+131 SGTADFSAA

-145 EKLDTLDGYEGF
+145 EKLDTLGGYENF

-169 TATIKTDFANS
+169 TATIKTDFAKS

-206 DVYTNLAGQV
+206 DVCTNLAGQV

-228 AKYNMTEDEVRANAD
+228 AEYNMTEDEVRANAD

-448 TTTTDASGATTDV
+448 TTTTVA
-461 SGATT
+461 
-466 DVSGATT
+466 
-473 DVSGAT
+473 
-479 TDVSGA
+479 SGA

-568 ETTTD
+568 ETTTN

-625 GEAVP
+625 GEDVT

-660 NGEVGLKYKGEEDVE
+660 DGEVGLKYKGEEDVE
-675 IKDTVTVAVA
+675 ITDTVKVAVA
-685 LKGDTSLD
+685 LKGDTTLD
-693 GEIDNVDFF
+693 GKVDAT
-702 DLNLYVALK
+702 DLFETAYYVALQ
-711 GAGLDPYFD
+711 GAGKTPIFD
-720 TVKKAGND
+720 TVKNGT
-728 ALAVKLAY
+728 ALESKLAY

-748 ENTEDKTLDSTDM
+748 ENTEDGKLDATDM
-761 LYTALFQAY
+761 LYTAVYQAY
-770 DGAGTPKTWDEVL
+770 NGAGNHIDWAEAIKM
-783 KIANGNKK
+783 ANGGK

>member
-131 SGTADFSAV
+131 SGTADFSAA

-206 DVYTNLAGQV
+206 DVCTNLAGQV

-228 AKYNMTEDEVRANAD
+228 AEYNMTEDEVRANAD

-294 VNYLAKNVAAAAN
+294 VNYLSKNVAAAAN

-448 TTTTDASGATTDV
+448 TTTTVA
-461 SGATT
+461 
-466 DVSGATT
+466 
-473 DVSGAT
+473 
-479 TDVSGA
+479 
-485 TTDVSGATTDVS
+485 
-497 GATTDV
+497 
-503 SGATTDVSGA
+503 SGA

-625 GEAVP
+625 GEDVT

-660 NGEVGLKYKGEEDVE
+660 DGEVGLKYKGEEEVE
-675 IKDTVTVAVA
+675 ITDTVKVAVA
-685 LKGDTSLD
+685 LKGDTTLD
-693 GEIDNVDFF
+693 GKVDAT
-702 DLNLYVALK
+702 DLFETAYYVALQ
-711 GAGLDPYFD
+711 GAGKTPIFD
-720 TVKKAGND
+720 TVKNGT
-728 ALAVKLAY
+728 ALESKLAY

-748 ENTEDKTLDSTDM
+748 ENTEDGKLDATDM
-761 LYTALFQAY
+761 LYAAVYQAY
-770 DGAGTPKTWDEVL
+770 NGAGKHIDWAEAI
-783 KIANGNKK
+783 KMANGGK

>member
-131 SGTADFSAV
+131 SGTADFSAA

-206 DVYTNLAGQV
+206 DVYTNLADQV

-503 SGATTDVSGA
+503 SG
-513 TTDVSG
+513 
-519 ATTDVSGATT
+519 
-529 DVSGATT
+529 
-536 DVSGDTTDV
+536 DTTDV

-625 GEAVP
+625 GEDVT

-660 NGEVGLKYKGEEDVE
+660 DGEVGLKYKGEEEVE
-675 IKDTVTVAVA
+675 LTDTVKVAVA
-685 LKGDTSLD
+685 LKGDTTLD
-693 GEIDNVDFF
+693 GKVDAT
-702 DLNLYVALK
+702 DLFETAYYVALQ
-711 GAGLDPYFD
+711 GAGKAPIFD
-720 TVKKAGND
+720 TVKNGT
-728 ALAVKLAY
+728 ALESKLAY

-748 ENTEDKTLDSTDM
+748 ENTEDGKLDATDM
-761 LYTALFQAY
+761 LYTAVYQAY
-770 DGAGTPKTWDEVL
+770 NGAGKYIDWAEAIKL
-783 KIANGNKK
+783 ANGGK

>member
-131 SGTADFSAV
+131 SGTADFSAA

-145 EKLDTLDGYEGF
+145 EKLDTLGGYENF

-206 DVYTNLAGQV
+206 DVCTNLAGQV

-228 AKYNMTEDEVRANAD
+228 AEYNMTEDEVRANAD

-294 VNYLAKNVAAAAN
+294 VNYLSKNVAAAAN

-503 SGATTDVSGA
+503 SGATTDVSG
-513 TTDVSG
+513 
-519 ATTDVSGATT
+519 
-529 DVSGATT
+529 
-536 DVSGDTTDV
+536 DTTDV

-625 GEAVP
+625 GEDVT

-660 NGEVGLKYKGEEDVE
+660 DGEVGLKYKGEEEVE
-675 IKDTVTVAVA
+675 LTDTVKVAVA
-685 LKGDTSLD
+685 LKGDTTLD
-693 GEIDNVDFF
+693 GKVDAT
-702 DLNLYVALK
+702 DLFETAYYVALQ
-711 GAGLDPYFD
+711 GAGKTPIFD
-720 TVKKAGND
+720 TVKNGT
-728 ALAVKLAY
+728 ALESKLAY

-748 ENTEDKTLDSTDM
+748 ENTEDGKLDATDM
-761 LYTALFQAY
+761 LYTAVYQAY
-770 DGAGTPKTWDEVL
+770 NGAGNHIDWAEAIKL
-783 KIANGNKK
+783 ANGGK

>member
-131 SGTADFSAV
+131 SGTADFSAA

-145 EKLDTLDGYEGF
+145 EKLDTLGGYENF

-206 DVYTNLAGQV
+206 DVCTNLAGQV

-461 SGATT
+461 SGTTTTGDSGTTTT
-466 DVSGATT
+466 DVSGTTTTGDSGTTTTVVSGTTTTGDSGTTTT
-473 DVSGAT
+473 DV
-479 TDVSGA
+479 
-485 TTDVSGATTDVS
+485 
-497 GATTDV
+497 
-503 SGATTDVSGA
+503 
-513 TTDVSG
+513 
-519 ATTDVSGATT
+519 
-529 DVSGATT
+529 
-536 DVSGDTTDV
+536 
-545 SSETT
+545 
-550 TVSSDTT
+550 
-557 DVSGDTTTDGS
+557 
-568 ETTTD
+568 
-573 GSGTTTETLPT
+573 SGTTTETLPT

-625 GEAVP
+625 GEDVT

-636 IDFEMTPAEAY
+636 IDFEMTPAKAY

-660 NGEVGLKYKGEEDVE
+660 DGEVGLKYKGEEKVE
-675 IKDTVTVAVA
+675 ITDTVKVAVA
-685 LKGDTSLD
+685 LKGDTTLD
-693 GEIDNVDFF
+693 GKVDAT
-702 DLNLYVALK
+702 DLFETAYYVALQ
-711 GAGLDPYFD
+711 GAGKAPIFD
-720 TVKKAGND
+720 TVKNGT
-728 ALAVKLAY
+728 ALESKLAY

-748 ENTEDKTLDSTDM
+748 ENTEDGKLDATDM
-761 LYTALFQAY
+761 LYTAVYQAY
-770 DGAGTPKTWDEVL
+770 NGAGKHIDWAEAIKL
-783 KIANGNKK
+783 ANGGK

>member
-104 YYVELLKKAVNASE
+104 YYVELLKKAVDASE

-131 SGTADFSAV
+131 SGTADFSAA

-145 EKLDTLDGYEGF
+145 EKLDTLDGYENF

-180 KSVDAD
+180 KSIDAD

-294 VNYLAKNVAAAAN
+294 VNYLSKNVAAAAN

-431 KDKDTTTTT
+431 KDKDTTTTDVST
-440 TTTTGDSG
+440 TTTDGSATTTDASATTTDGSA
-448 TTTTDASGATTDV
+448 TTTTDAS
-461 SGATT
+461 
-466 DVSGATT
+466 
-473 DVSGAT
+473 
-479 TDVSGA
+479 
-485 TTDVSGATTDVS
+485 
-497 GATTDV
+497 
-503 SGATTDVSGA
+503 
-513 TTDVSG
+513 
-519 ATTDVSGATT
+519 
-529 DVSGATT
+529 
-536 DVSGDTTDV
+536 
-545 SSETT
+545 
-550 TVSSDTT
+550 
-557 DVSGDTTTDGS
+557 DTTTDNGS
-568 ETTTD
+568 NTTTTD

-625 GEAVP
+625 GEDVT

-647 ETVTEKT
+647 KTVTEKT

-660 NGEVGLKYKGEEDVE
+660 DGEVGLKYKGEEEVE
-675 IKDTVTVAVA
+675 ITDTVKVAVA
-685 LKGDTSLD
+685 LKGDTTLD
-693 GEIDNVDFF
+693 GKVDAT
-702 DLNLYVALK
+702 DLFETAYYVALQ
-711 GAGLDPYFD
+711 GAGKTPIFD
-720 TVKKAGND
+720 TVKNGT
-728 ALAVKLAY
+728 ALESKLAY

-748 ENTEDKTLDSTDM
+748 ENTEDGKLDATDM
-761 LYTALFQAY
+761 LYTAVYQAY
-770 DGAGTPKTWDEVL
+770 NGAGNHIDWAEAIKM
-783 KIANGNKK
+783 ANGGK

>member
-131 SGTADFSAV
+131 SGTADFSAA

-145 EKLDTLDGYEGF
+145 EKLDTLGGYENF

-206 DVYTNLAGQV
+206 NVYTNLAGQV

-228 AKYNMTEDEVRANAD
+228 AEYNMTEDEVRANAD

-294 VNYLAKNVAAAAN
+294 VNYLSKNVAAAAN

-461 SGATT
+461 SGTTTTGDSGTTTT
-466 DVSGATT
+466 DVSGTTTTGDSGTTTT
-473 DVSGAT
+473 DVSGTTTTGDSGTTT
-479 TDVSGA
+479 TDV
-485 TTDVSGATTDVS
+485 
-497 GATTDV
+497 
-503 SGATTDVSGA
+503 
-513 TTDVSG
+513 
-519 ATTDVSGATT
+519 
-529 DVSGATT
+529 
-536 DVSGDTTDV
+536 
-545 SSETT
+545 
-550 TVSSDTT
+550 
-557 DVSGDTTTDGS
+557 
-568 ETTTD
+568 
-573 GSGTTTETLPT
+573 SGTTTETLPT

-625 GEAVP
+625 GEDVT

-660 NGEVGLKYKGEEDVE
+660 DGEVGLKYKGEEEVE
-675 IKDTVTVAVA
+675 ITDTVKVAVA
-685 LKGDTSLD
+685 LKGDTTLD
-693 GEIDNVDFF
+693 GEINNIDLF

>member
-131 SGTADFSAV
+131 SGTADFSAA

-448 TTTTDASGATTDV
+448 TTTTVA
-461 SGATT
+461 
-466 DVSGATT
+466 
-473 DVSGAT
+473 
-479 TDVSGA
+479 
-485 TTDVSGATTDVS
+485 
-497 GATTDV
+497 
-503 SGATTDVSGA
+503 
-513 TTDVSG
+513 SG

-557 DVSGDTTTDGS
+557 DVSGDTTTDDS
-568 ETTTD
+568 NTTTTD

-693 GEIDNVDFF
+693 GEIDNIDFF

>member
-131 SGTADFSAV
+131 SGTADFSAA

-145 EKLDTLDGYEGF
+145 EKLDTLEGYEGF

-371 ELEIT
+371 ELEIA

-431 KDKDTTTTT
+431 KNKDTTTTT

-448 TTTTDASGATTDV
+448 TTTTDV

-479 TDVSGA
+479 TDVS
-485 TTDVSGATTDVS
+485 
-497 GATTDV
+497 
-503 SGATTDVSGA
+503 
-513 TTDVSG
+513 
-519 ATTDVSGATT
+519 
-529 DVSGATT
+529 
-536 DVSGDTTDV
+536 
-545 SSETT
+545 SETT
-550 TVSSDTT
+550 TVSS
-557 DVSGDTTTDGS
+557 DTTTDGS

-625 GEAVP
+625 GEDVT

-660 NGEVGLKYKGEEDVE
+660 DGEVGLKYKGEEEVE
-675 IKDTVTVAVA
+675 ITDTVKVAVA
-685 LKGDTSLD
+685 LKGDTTLD
-693 GEIDNVDFF
+693 GKVDAT
-702 DLNLYVALK
+702 DLFETAYYVALQ
-711 GAGLDPYFD
+711 GAGKTPIFD
-720 TVKKAGND
+720 TVKNGT
-728 ALAVKLAY
+728 ALESKLAY

-748 ENTEDKTLDSTDM
+748 ENTEDGKLDATDM
-761 LYTALFQAY
+761 LYTAVYQAY
-770 DGAGTPKTWDEVL
+770 NGAGNHIDWAEAIKM
-783 KIANGNKK
+783 ANGGK